1 MTKNNRT
8 MHRILLSGDMI
19 PPPHLNYMINNR
31 SVCIVPMLRM
41 GPWGGGY
48 SQSRQRD
55 CVTLVLAISYNLIT

>member
-19 PPPHLNYMINNR
+19 PPPPPHLNYMINNR

-41 GPWGGGY
+41 GPWGGVGGTV
-48 SQSRQRD
+48 SLD
-55 CVTLVLAISYNLIT
+55 KGTVLP